1 MHTLLNVTKAN
12 VWASMVLARSFF
24 ASKRGR
30 AIVERKSWG
39 MKARDSRFIVFVAEE
54 GREDER

>member
-12 VWASMVLARSFF
+12 VCTSMVLARSFL
-24 ASKRGR
+24 ASRRGR
-30 AIVERKSWG
+30 AIAERDSCG
-39 MKARDSRFIVFVAEE
+39 MKARDSRFIAFGEE